1 MTNSIHIANAKGR
14 DATVGLLNIK
24 APEGPKLGVPKERIT
39 FTRYI
44 AATEATMHEALT
56 KQYGETYAQQL
67 ISNDPEIDLEA
78 VGLKIEQMQ
87 TVYLDGDKS
96 LLYVEP
102 SFIELV
108 LNPDG
113 SEKERRTPVEV
124 DMNINGEVPV
134 RFSGRLVPIKD
145 AVRRFAFKRKVQLHH
160 IDGLTFDFLYDIAKD
175 LEAQNSLMVIGAGD
189 KGTLPLVFQANGK
202 PYRGFLEGKTKDKS
216 YQLVLH
222 LSEMELK
229 KPAIAKKDAGQGSES

>member
-14 DATVGLLNIK
+14 DATVGLLHVK
-24 APEGPKLGVPKERIT
+24 ALVGPKMGIPNERLT
-39 FTRYI
+39 FQRYI
-44 AATEATMHEALT
+44 AATETTVQDALL
-56 KQYGETYAQQL
+56 KQFGDNYAKQL
-67 ISNDPEIDLEA
+67 IDGDPEIDLEA
-78 VGLKIEQMQ
+78 VGLKIEHTQ
-87 TVYLDGDKS
+87 TVYLDGDNS

-102 SFIELV
+102 SFIELIF
-108 LNPDG
+108 NPDG
-113 SEKERRTPVEV
+113 SEKERRAPVEV
-124 DMNINGEVPV
+124 DMNINSEVPV

-145 AVRRFAFKRKVQLHH
+145 AVRRYAFKRKVQLHH
-160 IDGLTFDFLYDIAKD
+160 VDGLTFDFLYEIAKD

-189 KGTLPLVFQANGK
+189 KGNLPLVFQANGK

-229 KPAIAKKDAGQGSES
+229 KPAISKKASSEGETA

>member
-44 AATEATMHEALT
+44 AATESTTHEALT
-56 KQYGETYAQQL
+56 KQYGENYAQQL

-78 VGLKIEQMQ
+78 VGLKIEHMQ
-87 TVYLDGDKS
+87 TVYLDGDQS
-96 LLYVEP
+96 LLYAEP
-102 SFIELV
+102 SFIELI

-124 DMNINGEVPV
+124 DMNVNGEVPV

-189 KGTLPLVFQANGK
+189 KGALPLVFQVNGK

-229 KPAIAKKDAGQGSES
+229 KPAIAKKDPGEGSDA